1 MTYQPIPGTVYF
13 IGAGPGAP
21 DLITVRGR
29 DIMAQ
34 ADLILYADSL
44 VSEQVAHLACKA
56 GAQLIGSAD
65 LHLDQIVS
73 QMVQAAQAG
82 RVVARVHTGD
92 PALYGAIHEQC
103 VQLTA
108 HGVPYVVVP
117 GVTAALAAAAR
128 LGVELTLP
136 EQVQTLILSRVAG
149 RTPVPAR
156 EALPRL
162 AAHGASLALYLS
174 IGQIAQVVAELLQGG
189 AYTPQ
194 TPAAVLY
201 RVTWPDEQI
210 ITGTLADIAEQVQAA
225 GFTRHALILVSPALA
240 AAPAA
245 PSSRL
250 YAQAF
255 AHGYRAADTPPD
267 PTAAAHPALAVIAV
281 TRKGSSLAAQLAST
295 LGGIAVVPARF
306 ASPTDIGYAGSVVA
320 EIHRCWAHYRQLV
333 LIMATGVAVRA
344 IAPLLHHKATD
355 PAVVILDEQGHAII
369 PLVGGHR
376 AGANAL
382 ARQIAAVTG
391 GHAAITTASD
401 GQDVPALD
409 LLGAE
414 LGWQIHPASA
424 LTHASA
430 CLVNGDPVGLW
441 VDPALPAAHR
451 HARAWLARAEHVT
464 EVAHPQDL
472 HAAGCAAGLL
482 VTHRRLDDQQAL
494 LATCVLYHP
503 PVLVVGVGSRRD
515 VATEAV
521 QTAIATTLDAAGL
534 AQASIA
540 ALATADLKA
549 NEPGL
554 QQAAAA
560 LGVPL
565 HIITSERLAA
575 RAPEDF
581 SPSAA
586 QAQFG
591 LPGIAEPCAVLAAG
605 EPSTLLVPKRSFA
618 TCTVAVAL
626 AAAHPPAEDPAHAAD
641 GLLTLLSL
649 GPGDPQQ
656 MTLAARA
663 ALQHADV
670 VIGYQTYIE
679 QVRPLLRPTQEI
691 IARPMQS
698 ELARAQQAI
707 DRARAGRRV
716 VLISSGDIGMYA
728 MAGPV
733 FELLHQHAGRAPAVQ
748 VLPGVSAFQA
758 AAARV
763 GAAINH
769 DVCTISLSDLLTPWE
784 VIEQRLW
791 AAAAGD
797 FVVALYNPRSNGRA
811 WQLPRA
817 LDILRPA
824 RPAATP
830 VLLARNVTRPD
841 EQLIRTTLAEVDPTQ
856 ADMLTVVLIGN
867 RQSYWSGEILITPRG
882 YYQPA
887 PQAVQPVQPV
897 GTGADAPAHATTYPI
912 TLSQMHAA
920 PVIVVGGGLVGERKV
935 RGLLAVGAQV
945 TLISPDATP
954 QLRAWAAEQ
963 RIIWEQRCYQTGDLA
978 GSPVLVVAA
987 TSERAVNAAVAQ
999 AAATLGLLCNVA
1011 DVPAEGNVHLPAVY
1025 RAADLV
1031 VAVSTAG
1038 VSPARARQVRDQ
1050 IAALVQQEGPQ
1061 HGG

>member
-1 MTYQPIPGTVYF
+1 MTYQPVSGTVYF

-29 DIMAQ
+29 DIIAQ

-44 VSEQVAHLACKA
+44 VSEQIAQLSRKA
-56 GAQLIGSAD
+56 GAQIIGSAD
-65 LHLDQIVS
+65 LHLDQIVGY
-73 QMVQAAQAG
+73 MVQAAQAG
-82 RVVARVHTGD
+82 HVVARVHTGD
-92 PALYGAIHEQC
+92 PALYGAIHEQIT
-103 VQLTA
+103 QLA
-108 HGVPYVVVP
+108 ARGVPYTVVP

-136 EQVQTLILSRVAG
+136 ERVQTLILSRAAG

-174 IGQIAQVVAELLQGG
+174 VGQIAQVVAELLQGE

-210 ITGTLADIAEQVQAA
+210 ITGTLADIAERVQAA
-225 GFTRHALILVSPALA
+225 GVTRHALILVSPALA
-240 AAPAA
+240 AEPAA
-245 PSSRL
+245 PASRL
-250 YAQAF
+250 YAQTF
-255 AHGYRAADTPPD
+255 AHGYRAADAPRDSTASTHPP
-267 PTAAAHPALAVIAV
+267 LAIIAV
-281 TRKGSSLAAQLAST
+281 TRQGSTLAAQLASA
-295 LGGIAVVPARF
+295 LDGVAVVPTRF
-306 ASPTDIGYAGSVVA
+306 ATSATIGYDGSVVA
-320 EIHRCWAHYRQLV
+320 AIHRCWTNYRQLV

-355 PAVVILDEQGHAII
+355 PAVVGIDEQGRSVI

-382 ARQIAAVTG
+382 ARRIAAITG

-401 GQDVPALD
+401 VQDGPALD

-414 LGWQIHPASA
+414 LGWQIHPDSA

-430 CLVNGDPVGLW
+430 CLVNGDPIGLW
-441 VDPALPAAHR
+441 VDPALPAAQQ
-451 HARAWLARAEHVT
+451 HARAWLADVANVT
-464 EVAHPQDL
+464 EVAHPHDL

-521 QTAIATTLDAAGL
+521 QAAIATTLEAAGL
-534 AQASIA
+534 AQASVA

-549 NEPGL
+549 TEPGL

-560 LGVPL
+560 FGVPL
-565 HIITSERLAA
+565 QIIPREHLAA
-575 RAPEDF
+575 LAPEDF

-591 LPGIAEPCAVLAAG
+591 LPGIAEPCAILAAG
-605 EPSTLLVPKRSFA
+605 ERSTLLVPKRSFA
-618 TCTVAVAL
+618 ACTVAVAL
-626 AAAHPPAEDPAHAAD
+626 ADAPRPAETTAHHAD

-679 QVRPLLRPTQEI
+679 QIRPLLHPTQEI

-698 ELARAQQAI
+698 ELARAQQALDLAI
-707 DRARAGRRV
+707 AGRRV
-716 VLISSGDIGMYA
+716 ALISSGDIGMYA

-733 FELLHQHAGRAPAVQ
+733 FELLHQHTGRAPTVH

-763 GAAINH
+763 GSAINH
-769 DVCTISLSDLLTPWE
+769 DLCTISLSDLLTPWE

-797 FVVALYNPRSNGRA
+797 FVVALYNPRSNGRD

-824 RPAATP
+824 RPPATP

-841 EQLIRTTLAEVDPTQ
+841 EQLIRTTLADVDPTQ

-867 RQSYWSGEILITPRG
+867 SQSYWSGKIFVTPRG
-882 YYQPA
+882 YYQSPSQAMQPSAQAEPA
-887 PQAVQPVQPV
+887 Y
-897 GTGADAPAHATTYPI
+897 ATTYPI
-912 TLSQMHAA
+912 NLTKMQAA
-920 PVIVVGGGLVGERKV
+920 PVVVVGGGLVGERKV
-935 RGLLAVGAQV
+935 RGLLAVGARV

-954 QLRAWAAEQ
+954 HLRAWAAER
-963 RIIWEQRCYQTGDLA
+963 RISWEPRCYQTGDLA
-978 GSPVLVVAA
+978 GSPALVFAA
-987 TSERAVNAAVAQ
+987 TSERAVNAQVAHD
-999 AAATLGLLCNVA
+999 AATLGLLCNVA
-1011 DVPAEGNVHLPAVY
+1011 DVPDEGNVHLPAVY
-1025 RAADLV
+1025 RADGLV

-1061 HGG
+1061 HDG

>member
-13 IGAGPGAP
+13 VGAGPGAP

-29 DIMAQ
+29 DIIAD
-34 ADLILYADSL
+34 ADLILYTDSL
-44 VSEQVAHLACKA
+44 VSEQI
-56 GAQLIGSAD
+56 AQLARKADAQIIGSAH
-65 LHLDQIVS
+65 LHLDQIVGL
-73 QMVQAAQAG
+73 MVQAARAG

-92 PALYGAIHEQC
+92 PAVYGAIHEQIAQLA
-103 VQLTA
+103 VQ
-108 HGVPYVVVP
+108 GVPYAVVP

-128 LGVELTLP
+128 LGVELTMP
-136 EQVQTLILSRVAG
+136 EQVQTLILSRAAG

-174 IGQIAQVVAELLQGG
+174 VGQIAQVVADLLQGG

-210 ITGTLADIAEQVQAA
+210 ITGTLADIAHRVQAA

-240 AAPAA
+240 AEPAA
-245 PSSRL
+245 PPSRL
-250 YAQAF
+250 YHQTF
-255 AHGYRAADTPPD
+255 AHSYRAATVPPD
-267 PTAAAHPALAVIAV
+267 TTAAAHPSLAIIAV
-281 TRKGSSLAAQLAST
+281 TRQGSTLATQLASA
-295 LGGIAVVPARF
+295 LDGIAVVPARF
-306 ASPTDIGYAGSVVA
+306 AAPATIGYDGSVVA
-320 EIHRCWAHYRQLV
+320 EIHRCWACYRQLV

-344 IAPLLHHKATD
+344 LAPLLHHKATD
-355 PAVVILDEQGHAII
+355 PAVVGVDERGHAVI
-369 PLVGGHR
+369 PLLGGHR

-382 ARQIAAVTG
+382 ARRIAAVTG

-401 GQDVPALD
+401 VQSVPALD

-414 LGWQIHPASA
+414 FGWQIHPASA

-441 VDPALPAAHR
+441 VDPALPTAHR
-451 HARAWLARAEHVT
+451 HACAWLAGVANVT

-472 HAAGCAAGLL
+472 PAAGCAAGLL
-482 VTHRRLDDQQAL
+482 VTHRQLDDQPAL
-494 LATCVLYHP
+494 LATCVLYQP

-515 VATEAV
+515 VSAEAV
-521 QTAIATTLDAAGL
+521 QTAIATTLEAAGL
-534 AQASIA
+534 AQASVA
-540 ALATADLKA
+540 ALATADFKA
-549 NEPGL
+549 TEPGL

-560 LGVPL
+560 LGVPVQRIPRE
-565 HIITSERLAA
+565 HLAA
-575 RAPEDF
+575 LAPEDF

-586 QAQFG
+586 QARFG
-591 LPGIAEPCAVLAAG
+591 LPGIAEPCAKLAAG
-605 EPSTLLVPKRSFA
+605 ERSTLLVPKRSFA
-618 TCTVAVAL
+618 ACTVAVAL
-626 AAAHPPAEDPAHAAD
+626 TAAPSPAEAPAHPAN

-656 MTLAARA
+656 MTLAART
-663 ALQHADV
+663 ALQHAEV

-698 ELARAQQAI
+698 ELARAQQALDLAI
-707 DRARAGRRV
+707 AGRRV
-716 VLISSGDIGMYA
+716 ALISSGDIGMYA
-728 MAGPV
+728 MAGPI
-733 FELLHQHAGRAPAVQ
+733 FELLHQSTGRAPAVQ
-748 VLPGVSAFQA
+748 VLPGVSALQA

-769 DVCTISLSDLLTPWE
+769 DMCAISLSDLLTPWE

-797 FVVALYNPRSNGRA
+797 FVVALYNPRSNGRD

-817 LDILRPA
+817 FDILRPA
-824 RPAATP
+824 RPPATP

-867 RQSYWSGEILITPRG
+867 SQSYWSGESFITPRG
-882 YYQPA
+882 YYQP
-887 PQAVQPVQPV
+887 PPVQPSAV
-897 GTGADAPAHATTYPI
+897 PEPATTYPI
-912 TLSQMHAA
+912 NLTQMQAA

-954 QLRAWAAEQ
+954 HLQAWAAER
-963 RIIWEQRCYQTGDLA
+963 RISWVPRCYQAGDLA
-978 GSPVLVVAA
+978 SSPVLVVAA
-987 TSERAVNAAVAQ
+987 TSDRTVNAQVAQ
-999 AAATLGLLCNVA
+999 DAATLGLLCNVA

-1025 RAADLV
+1025 RAAGLV

-1050 IAALVQQEGPQ
+1050 IAALVQQEGLQ
-1061 HGG
+1061 HDG